1 VRRET
6 ILTISTHTG
15 AAARMADIDAGGL
28 TRCIADGVCPL
39 GPALREI
46 ERTET
51 DEMKGTV
58 AARQLDSS
66 LARS

>member
-1 VRRET
+1 
-6 ILTISTHTG
+6 
-15 AAARMADIDAGGL
+15 MADIDAGGL